1 MQPIATLYNPHL
13 LLILQQRLMCYLSI
27 HSLVSHRW
35 NPRMSVLVLR
45 SLLVYSKWIVMSRTV
60 VVCSSSKF
68 GMFVKQ
74 MVTRMVSSFPF
85 MCMGRIWHNI
95 LMMLMKL
102 MMMMMMVMLVG
113 VLMMLMMV
121 SLRGF
126 NNFLVL
132 WVVPIIFVSWPKA
145 VFPPIINWVKKALL
159 M

>member
-13 LLILQQRLMCYLSI
+13 LLILQQRLMCSLSI

-68 GMFVKQ
+68 GMLVKQ

-95 LMMLMKL
+95 LMMLM
-102 MMMMMMVMLVG
+102 MMMMMVMLVG

-126 NNFLVL
+126 NSFLVL

>member
-13 LLILQQRLMCYLSI
+13 LPILQQRLMCSLSI

-45 SLLVYSKWIVMSRTV
+45 SLLVYSKWIIMSRTV

-68 GMFVKQ
+68 GMLVKQ

-95 LMMLMKL
+95 LMMLV
-102 MMMMMMVMLVG
+102 MMVMLVG
-113 VLMMLMMV
+113 VLMMV

-126 NNFLVL
+126 NSFLVL